1 MGSACSCFR
10 SKDPIEDN
18 NGDNASNGDVGFT
31 QNLYNKIEKYRASIS
46 SWRRDNLVNSSNEVA
61 DASSIPDGAPQ
72 VAQSGTTTVEVQVV
86 QAPLQEGLNEGL
98 IYQNPNESLKKSS
111 SGKEATG
118 LMYIYDLL
126 ERGEECPTCLEEY
139 TTENPKITVECSH
152 HYHLSCIFEWMERSP
167 TCPIC
172 SRLMRQNLHNI
183 GTGCTQLSANIT

>member
-31 QNLYNKIEKYRASIS
+31 QNLYNKSIHIM
-46 SWRRDNLVNSSNEVA
+46 RLPTQLQYPMGHLRLHNL
-61 DASSIPDGAPQ
+61 
-72 VAQSGTTTVEVQVV
+72 
-86 QAPLQEGLNEGL
+86 GLNEGL

-172 SRLMRQNLHNI
+172 SRVILFSE
-183 GTGCTQLSANIT
+183 TS